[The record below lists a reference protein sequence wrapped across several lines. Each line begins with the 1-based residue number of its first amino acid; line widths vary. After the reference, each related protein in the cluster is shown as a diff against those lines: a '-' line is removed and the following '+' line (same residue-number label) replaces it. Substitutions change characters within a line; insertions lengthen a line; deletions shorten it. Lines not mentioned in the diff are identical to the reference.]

1 MREAQAEPE
10 PIREMQR
17 EAEPEPEP
25 SLPFEDVPAS
35 PSFSITFRSIDQQ
48 VVVLGRSQ
56 RADVVGLPWARRLSG
71 GGAVLLT
78 PGDVVWIDVVVPR
91 GHEVWD
97 DDVGRATW
105 WLGDAWVKALG
116 IDGAEVHRGGVV
128 RCTPW
133 CKAVCFG
140 GLGPGE
146 VHVDQRKIVGIAQ
159 RRTRAGA
166 LFQCAVNLRWD
177 PGPLVSALALPGAAI
192 ADLAGA
198 VLPVGDLDLERVRA
212 MLEGVEPPS

>member
-1 MREAQAEPE
+1 VTVAFP
-10 PIREMQR
+10 
-17 EAEPEPEP
+17 
-25 SLPFEDVPAS
+25 DVPAN
-35 PSFSITFRSIDQQ
+35 PSFSLHFPVIDEQ

-56 RADVVGLPWARRLSG
+56 SAEVRGLPWARRLSG

-78 PGDVVWIDVVVPR
+78 PGEVVWADVVVPR
-91 GHEVWD
+91 GHPLWD
-97 DDVGRATW
+97 DDVGRASW
-105 WLGDAWVKALG
+105 WLGERWVDALG
-116 IDGAEVHRGGVV
+116 LADAEVHRGGVV

-146 VHVDQRKIVGIAQ
+146 VHIEQRKVVGISQ

-177 PGPLVSALALPGAAI
+177 PTTLVAALGLPQAAVGELQDAVIAVDRPEPDVKSALVAAFDELDPAL
-192 ADLAGA
+192 
-198 VLPVGDLDLERVRA
+198 
-212 MLEGVEPPS
+212 

>member
-1 MREAQAEPE
+1 MTIQFADIP
-10 PIREMQR
+10 PN
-17 EAEPEPEP
+17 
-25 SLPFEDVPAS
+25 PA
-35 PSFSITFRSIDQQ
+35 FSVQFPHIDEQ

-56 RADVVGLPWARRLSG
+56 KDEVQGLPSVRRLSG

-78 PGDVVWIDVVVPR
+78 PGEVVWVDVVVPR
-91 GHEVWD
+91 GDPRWD

-105 WLGDAWVKALG
+105 WLGEAWVQALG
-116 IDGAEVHRGGVV
+116 LDDAEVHRGGVV

-146 VHVDQRKIVGIAQ
+146 VHVDQRKVVGIAQ
-159 RRTRAGA
+159 RRTRPGA

-177 PGPLVSALALPGAAI
+177 PSALVAALGLPDAA
-192 ADLAGA
+192 L
-198 VLPVGDLDLERVRA
+198 GDLHDAVIAVERIDVDQLA
-212 MLEGVEPPS
+212 ATLQGFEPAL

>member
-1 MREAQAEPE
+1 LIGFSVR
-10 PIREMQR
+10 
-17 EAEPEPEP
+17 
-25 SLPFEDVPAS
+25 DVTS
-35 PSFSITFRSIDQQ
+35 Q
-48 VVVLGRSQ
+48 VVVLGRAQQASV
-56 RADVVGLPWARRLSG
+56 DGLAWERRMSG

-78 PGDVVWIDVVVPR
+78 PGDVVWVDVFLPR
-91 GHEVWD
+91 GHGLWD

-105 WLGDAWVKALG
+105 WIGEAWADALRVP
-116 IDGAEVHRGGVV
+116 GAEVHRGGVV

-177 PGPLVSALALPGAAI
+177 PAPLVRALGLPDVAVGELADAVI
-192 ADLAGA
+192 AVPDVELGA
-198 VLPVGDLDLERVRA
+198 VRAAFERLDPALELVDS
-212 MLEGVEPPS
+212 LQQ

>member
-1 MREAQAEPE
+1 MIGFSVR
-10 PIREMQR
+10 
-17 EAEPEPEP
+17 
-25 SLPFEDVPAS
+25 DVAS
-35 PSFSITFRSIDQQ
+35 QL
-48 VVVLGRSQ
+48 VVLGRAQQAS
-56 RADVVGLPWARRLSG
+56 VTGLPWERRMSG

-78 PGDVVWIDVVVPR
+78 PGDVVWVDVFLPR
-91 GHEVWD
+91 GHALWD

-105 WLGDAWVKALG
+105 WVGDAWADALRVPR
-116 IDGAEVHRGGVV
+116 AEVHRGGVV

-146 VHVDQRKIVGIAQ
+146 LHVDQRKIVGIAQ

-177 PGPLVSALALPGAAI
+177 PAPLVRALGLPDAAVGELTDAVIALPDVDLGALRA
-192 ADLAGA
+192 AFER
-198 VLPVGDLDLERVRA
+198 LDPALE
-212 MLEGVEPPS
+212 LVETLQQ

>member
-1 MREAQAEPE
+1 LTIDFADIAPGAPFSMR
-10 PIREMQR
+10 
-17 EAEPEPEP
+17 
-25 SLPFEDVPAS
+25 VPA
-35 PSFSITFRSIDQQ
+35 IDEQ

-56 RADVVGLPWARRLSG
+56 QAEVTGLPAVRRLSG

-78 PGDVVWIDVVVPR
+78 PGDVLWVDVVVPR
-91 GHEVWD
+91 GHMHWD

-105 WLGDAWVKALG
+105 WLGEVWAAALG
-116 IDGAEVHRGGVV
+116 VDGAEVHRGGVV

-146 VHVDQRKIVGIAQ
+146 VHVDQRKLVGIAQ

-177 PGPLVSALALPGAAI
+177 PAPLVRALGLPDGAVGELQDAVLTVAGPATAIVDRLRALLPGI
-192 ADLAGA
+192 ALGVA
-198 VLPVGDLDLERVRA
+198 
-212 MLEGVEPPS
+212 LEGLDPPP